1 MGFPSTFYNIIFNN
15 DPLTEGDV
23 TLATN
28 NYIVNNQLTMTRG
41 NVNLNGLT
49 LTLGTSRAS
58 PGILSYTA
66 GFLYSNTGRFTRWIS
81 APSAAMGGVASNALG
96 HFPMGTSAGDYRPL
110 WLTYTSN
117 LQAGGTVSVL
127 HDGTIGASGASHTD
141 ATWGGGTVVA
151 AVTNS
156 FWVLS
161 VANGFALN
169 GSTGTIRFGGT
180 GYGTNTLTDLD
191 ATLSASAPGTFVAAT
206 NAITAIEVNR
216 RGLSTDSGTFA
227 NSWRIGTKNSTQSPL
242 PIELLSF
249 DAKQNGHIVDLNWVT
264 ASEINND
271 YFTLESS
278 TDAINFEPFANVDGA
293 GNSTVVLN
301 YNYVDN
307 HPYSG
312 ISYYRLKQ
320 TDFNGKFEYSNIV
333 TVDFLT
339 NEYGVSIYPNPTANE
354 LTIEIPGNKELVN
367 FEIINSIGVVVYQ
380 GNLNQKTTVQ
390 TSSFAPGVYLIKIVN
405 AYNYEFKKLIK
416 Q

>member
-1 MGFPSTFYNIIFNN
+1 
-15 DPLTEGDV
+15 
-23 TLATN
+23 
-28 NYIVNNQLTMTRG
+28 
-41 NVNLNGLT
+41 
-49 LTLGTSRAS
+49 
-58 PGILSYTA
+58 
-66 GFLYSNTGRFTRWIS
+66 
-81 APSAAMGGVASNALG
+81 
-96 HFPMGTSAGDYRPL
+96 
-110 WLTYTSN
+110 
-117 LQAGGTVSVL
+117 L

-216 RGLSTDSGTFA
+216 GGLSTDSGTFA
-227 NSWRIGTKNSTQSPL
+227 NSWRIGTKNSPQSPL